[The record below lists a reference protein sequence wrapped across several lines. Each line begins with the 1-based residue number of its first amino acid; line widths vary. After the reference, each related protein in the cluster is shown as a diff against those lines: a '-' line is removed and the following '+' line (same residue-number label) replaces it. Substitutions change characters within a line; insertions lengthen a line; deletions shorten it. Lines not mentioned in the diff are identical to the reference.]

1 MAFGYSKTYYS
12 LKQGSESYQ
21 LIDDGFNIGYIDENA
36 TSVAGFSG
44 EIAKSN
50 LKNSLVFGEKRLGA
64 GSIIYMVDDIMF
76 RSFWENGK
84 LFLVNAIFF
93 VNNNKFRY

>member
-21 LIDDGFNIGYIDENA
+21 LIDEGFNIGYIDENA

-44 EIAKSN
+44 EIAKNN

-93 VNNNKFRY
+93 VNNNKFKY